1 MPSRWAGKAVPEI
14 DCFSLIHRLVLS
26 ARLKAIWSSGTQCQ
40 ATWQDGKAICPIR
53 TIQAGT
59 VVERAVILM
68 TRMRCISIAAA
79 RANLA
84 DRVRIYL
91 RNLADHVFAAKR
103 VSHTNLAL
111 GIVSPSSI
119 NDESVGVI
127 TGS

>member
-1 MPSRWAGKAVPEI
+1 MPSRWAGEAVPEI

-40 ATWQDGKAICPIR
+40 ATWQICSIR

-68 TRMRCISIAAA
+68 TCMHCISIAAA

-84 DRVRIYL
+84 DEVRIYL
-91 RNLADHVFAAKR
+91 LNLADHVFAAKR